1 VVELQKR
8 IEQLLLDRDVK
19 IENVADKIADNNQD
33 REFIERAIELVKQHL
48 ADSDYDVAQFA
59 SDLCMSRATLYR
71 MFASTTGQKPL
82 EFMRSIRLK
91 CAEELLR
98 NDKTLSVQ
106 TVATL
111 TGFASVSNFVK
122 RFREMY
128 GVNPSQ
134 MSQK

>member
-1 VVELQKR
+1 M
-8 IEQLLLDRDVK
+8 K
-19 IENVADKIADNNQD
+19 IETVADKITDNNQD
-33 REFIERAIELVKQHL
+33 REFIERAIELVRLHL
-48 ADSDYDVAQFA
+48 SDSGYDVAQFT
-59 SDLCMSRATLYR
+59 SDLGMSRATLYR

-91 CAEELLR
+91 QAGELLR
-98 NDKTLSVQ
+98 TDKTLSVQ

-128 GVNPSQ
+128 GINPSQ
-134 MSQK
+134 MSRK